1 MCLKRVYVHQM
12 SFLEGSDGSDF
23 SIVISDGRIR
33 LRLLG
38 SFEIAFFHF
47 SSRNRLPLLSGWP
60 LGLAQAADAQWG
72 SFSASRCRFPIKSE
86 LLDGA
91 FELPAAGFS
100 SEVSSSNVDLSFP
113 LQDSHQK

>member
-1 MCLKRVYVHQM
+1 MCLKRVYVDQM
-12 SFLEGSDGSDF
+12 SFLEGSDGSNF
-23 SIVISDGRIR
+23 SIVISNGRIR
-33 LRLLG
+33 LRLFG
-38 SFEIAFFHF
+38 SFEITFFHF

-72 SFSASRCRFPIKSE
+72 SFSASRCRFLIKSE

>member
-1 MCLKRVYVHQM
+1 M
-12 SFLEGSDGSDF
+12 SFLEGFDGSDLA
-23 SIVISDGRIR
+23 IVISNARIR
-33 LRLLG
+33 L
-38 SFEIAFFHF
+38 SFFSPFENHFFHF

-72 SFSASRCRFPIKSE
+72 SFSASRCRFLIKSE

-100 SEVSSSNVDLSFP
+100 SKVNSLNVDLSFP
-113 LQDSHQK
+113 LHDSY